1 MAEATGFQAHH
12 FIYTEYPTLNKGEIM
27 SDTPTKVIVD
37 CTTGITE
44 VLPLTA
50 QEIADMETAK
60 VAAEDQRVAAEA
72 EAAIKAQAKAALLD
86 KLGITAEEA
95 ALLLS

>member
-1 MAEATGFQAHH
+1 MAT
-12 FIYTEYPTLNKGEIM
+12 
-27 SDTPTKVIVD
+27 DTPTKVIVN
-37 CTTGITE
+37 CTTGVTE

-72 EAAIKAQAKAALLD
+72 DTAAVAAAKESANAKLTALGL
-86 KLGITAEEA
+86 TAEEIA
-95 ALLLS
+95 ALTK